1 MINAIT
7 VDVEEYFHATEAQ
20 NALGQ
25 TDWASLP
32 SRIQQQVHTTLD
44 LFQRR
49 NVKATFFILGWV
61 AERFPTLVREIA
73 GAGHEIAC
81 HSYAH
86 RLVYE
91 LSPAEFR
98 ADTLRAITAIQ
109 DACGIS
115 PAIYRAPSYSITQKS
130 LWALEILVECG
141 FSYDS
146 SIVPISHDRYGIPGS
161 SRLPH
166 VLNTPSGQIFE
177 IPAATVELS
186 KGRVLP
192 IGGGGYLRLL
202 PYRYCAAGIRR
213 VNERDRAPACIY
225 FHPWE
230 LDPDLSLLPMGWI
243 GRWRTYTGLSGMQ
256 RKIERLLEEFEFSTM
271 SVTYPNNPV
280 QTARELTPAVSGRAA
295 CSKNGYGD

>member
-20 NALGQ
+20 SVLGQ

-32 SRIQQQVHTTLD
+32 SRIQWQVHNTLD
-44 LFQRR
+44 LFQSR
-49 NVKATFFILGWV
+49 NIKATFFILGWV
-61 AERFPTLVREIA
+61 AERFPSLVREIA
-73 GAGHEIAC
+73 EAGHEIAC

-86 RLVYE
+86 KLVYE

-98 ADTLRAITAIQ
+98 ADTLRAIQAIQ

-115 PAIYRAPSYSITQKS
+115 PGIYRAPSYSITQKS
-130 LWALEILVECG
+130 LWALEILIECG
-141 FSYDS
+141 FTYDS
-146 SIVPISHDRYGIPGS
+146 SIVPISHDRYGIPGAG
-161 SRLPH
+161 RLPH
-166 VLNTPSGQIFE
+166 LLNTPSGQIFE

-202 PYRYCAAGIRR
+202 PYRYCSAGIRR
-213 VNERDRAPACIY
+213 VNEHDQAPACIY

-230 LDPDLSLLPMGWI
+230 LDPGMSPLPMGLI

-256 RKIERLLEEFEFSTM
+256 RKIERLLDEFEFSTI
-271 SVTYPNNPV
+271 SVAYPDNPV
-280 QTARELTPAVSGRAA
+280 QRAPELVRAA
-295 CSKNGYGD
+295 SGHKACAETGCGD